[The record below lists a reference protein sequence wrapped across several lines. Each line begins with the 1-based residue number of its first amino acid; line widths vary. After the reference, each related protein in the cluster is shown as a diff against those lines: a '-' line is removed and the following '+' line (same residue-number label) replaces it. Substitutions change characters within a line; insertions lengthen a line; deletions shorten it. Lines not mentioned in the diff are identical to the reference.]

1 MDTGKLITLGVVGI
15 GLYLLY
21 EWLMSQCE
29 TTNSGLFG
37 SSTCSMLLGT
47 SSLPAVTTATSTT
60 PTSTTPSSTLSST
73 PVSTAVITPTVS
85 PTNTLTN
92 LLLQAAQTAGIDPT
106 QTNSDQWS
114 TIYQGIPGKPAIS
127 GAQFESILTS
137 LGLTDATRS
146 TTVSAS
152 QFASALISN
161 GLSGLDTGKIY
172 SAGWVPSNAI
182 HGGLYGF

>member
-1 MDTGKLITLGVVGI
+1 VDTGKLITLGAVGI

-29 TTNSGLFG
+29 TTSSGLFG

-47 SSLPAVTTATSTT
+47 SSLPAVTTVPSAT
-60 PTSTTPSSTLSST
+60 PAIPSSTLSST
-73 PVSTAVITPTVS
+73 PVSTAAITPTVS

-92 LLLQAAQTAGIDPT
+92 LLLQAAQTAGVDPT

-127 GAQFESILTS
+127 GAEFESILAS

-152 QFASALISN
+152 QFAGALISN
-161 GLSGLDTGKIY
+161 GLSGLNTGKIY
-172 SAGWVPSNAI
+172 SAGWVPSKAI

>member
-1 MDTGKLITLGVVGI
+1 MDTGKLITLGAVGI

-21 EWLMSQCE
+21 EWLISQCE
-29 TTNSGLFG
+29 TTNSALFG

-47 SSLPAVTTATSTT
+47 SSLPAVTTPVSSSTVVGSPASSATVT
-60 PTSTTPSSTLSST
+60 PTQ
-73 PVSTAVITPTVS
+73 S

-92 LLLQAAQTAGIDPT
+92 LLLQAATAAGEPST
-106 QTNSDQWS
+106 LSPDQWAYY
-114 TIYQGIPGKPAIS
+114 YQAIPGKPAIS

-146 TTVSAS
+146 TTISAS
-152 QFASALISN
+152 QFAGALISN

-172 SAGWVPSNAI
+172 SAGWVPLNAI

>member
-1 MDTGKLITLGVVGI
+1 MDTGKLITLGAVGI

-29 TTNSGLFG
+29 TTTSGLFG

-47 SSLPAVTTATSTT
+47 SSLPAVTTSPSTI
-60 PTSTTPSSTLSST
+60 PSSTLSST

-92 LLLQAAQTAGIDPT
+92 LLLQAAQTAGVDPT

-152 QFASALISN
+152 QFAGALISN
-161 GLSGLDTGKIY
+161 GLSGLNTGKIY

>member
-1 MDTGKLITLGVVGI
+1 MDTGKLITLGAVGI

-21 EWLMSQCE
+21 EWLISQCE
-29 TTNSGLFG
+29 TTNSALFG

-47 SSLPAVTTATSTT
+47 SSLPAVTTPSTVSSAPSSSTVVGSPASSATVT
-60 PTSTTPSSTLSST
+60 PTQ
-73 PVSTAVITPTVS
+73 S

-92 LLLQAAQTAGIDPT
+92 LLLQAATAAGEPST
-106 QTNSDQWS
+106 LSPDQWAYY
-114 TIYQGIPGKPAIS
+114 YQAIPGKPAIS

-146 TTVSAS
+146 TTISAS
-152 QFASALISN
+152 QFAGALISN

-172 SAGWVPSNAI
+172 SAGWVPLNAI
-182 HGGLYGF
+182 HGGLFG